1 MAHWIDEYPHELHA
15 NVLLLDNKIE
25 CWKVG
30 NTKAEDGYW
39 PFKAYWKKD
48 RFKIVQDEHGCA
60 FFDMGDYKIET
71 KTWVVNNDQEH
82 SDVFYIHAPEWFKQ
96 WEHADDYKLG
106 RAY

>member
-30 NTKAEDGYW
+30 DTKADEGYW
-39 PFKAYWKKD
+39 PFKSRWKVD
-48 RFKIVQDEHGCA
+48 RMKTINMGSYDVMGL
-60 FFDMGDYKIET
+60 GDYKVET
-71 KTWVVNNDQEH
+71 KTWTVNNRQEH
-82 SDVFYIHAPEWFKQ
+82 NDVFTLHSKEWFKQ